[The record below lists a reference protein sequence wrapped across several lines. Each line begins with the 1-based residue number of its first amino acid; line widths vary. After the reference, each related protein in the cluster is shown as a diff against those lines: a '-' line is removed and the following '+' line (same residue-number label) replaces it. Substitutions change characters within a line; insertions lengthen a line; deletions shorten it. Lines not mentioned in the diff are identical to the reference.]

1 MIKENW
7 KKILKVL
14 ILSLSLFLVGCNNSE
29 EKSAVAEITYSIWDP
44 VQLPGMQEVA
54 KAFNEQNDDI
64 HVNVEV
70 TPWDQYW
77 TKLESSAKGGKM
89 PDVFWMHSNEI
100 AKYSEGDVLM
110 DLSEV
115 IEDSDEID
123 ISSFPEE
130 LVELYT
136 DENQQ
141 LGIPKDYS
149 TIGLWYNKDLFD
161 EAGINYPDET
171 WTWDTLLEASIELTN
186 KEDGIYGF
194 LAPLNREEGYHN
206 FIYQNGGQVLSDDKK
221 QSGFR
226 DLATVE
232 AVQWY
237 VDLSLKHG
245 VSPTAGEFSDNSDMS
260 YFQSGRA
267 AMSLFGSWMTAEIAS
282 NENSNEFADVA
293 VLPAGE
299 ERATI
304 FNGLANSI
312 SANTNHP
319 EAAIK
324 FLEFLSSEEGMTIQ
338 GKEGGAIPALY
349 GADTSFTEAY
359 PQFNTEVF
367 IKQMDYREI
376 KPYSKNTVR
385 WEYEE
390 NDGLIPVFLGETT
403 VDEISEQL
411 VDNIER
417 ILEAE

>member
-1 MIKENW
+1 MKKENW
-7 KKILKVL
+7 KKIFSAFL
-14 ILSLSLFLVGCNNSE
+14 LSLSLFLVGCNNGE
-29 EKSAVAEITYSIWDP
+29 ETSKQAEITYSIWDP
-44 VQLPGMQEVA
+44 VQLPGMQAVA
-54 KAFNEQNDDI
+54 KVFNEQQDDV

-70 TPWDQYW
+70 TPWEQYW

-89 PDVFWMHSNEI
+89 PDIFWMHSNEI
-100 AKYSEGDVLM
+100 AKYSEGHVLM

-115 IEDSDEID
+115 IETSDEID
-123 ISSFPEE
+123 FSLFPEE

-136 DENQQ
+136 DGDEQ

-161 EAGINYPDET
+161 QAGIDYPDET
-171 WTWDTLLEASIELTN
+171 WTWDTLLDAAIELTDQE
-186 KEDGIYGF
+186 KGIYGF

-206 FIYQNGGQVLSDDKK
+206 FIYQNGGKVLSDDKK

-226 DLATVE
+226 DPATVE

-237 VDLSLKHG
+237 VDLSIKHG

-260 YFQSGRA
+260 YFQAGRA

-299 ERATI
+299 ERASI

-312 SANTNHP
+312 SADTPHP
-319 EAAIK
+319 EAAIE
-324 FLEFLSSEEGMTIQ
+324 FLEFLSSEEGMILQ
-338 GKEGGAIPALY
+338 GKEGGAIPALK
-349 GADTSFTEAY
+349 GADVSFTEAY

-367 IKQMDYREI
+367 IEQMDYREI
-376 KPYSKNTVR
+376 KPYSKYTVR

-390 NDGLIPVFLGETT
+390 NDDLIPVFFGDVT
-403 VDEISEQL
+403 VEEVSEQL
-411 VDNIER
+411 ADNVER
-417 ILEAE
+417 ILETE